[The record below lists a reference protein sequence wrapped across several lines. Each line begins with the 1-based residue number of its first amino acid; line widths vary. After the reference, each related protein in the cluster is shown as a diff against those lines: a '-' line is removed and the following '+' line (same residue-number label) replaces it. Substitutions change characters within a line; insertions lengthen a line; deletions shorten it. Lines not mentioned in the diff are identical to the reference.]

1 VSREVLDPTP
11 ALGPQAVALLALARL
26 LPERAVLELRITAAQ
41 PSHPVRRAFLHVA
54 DCAHCQREA
63 LVGGAALCRRA
74 ARVLEPARGWRVRRA
89 GSPA

>member
-26 LPERAVLELRITAAQ
+26 LPEQSVLELGAAAAQ
-41 PSHPVRRAFLHVA
+41 ASHPVRRAFLHVA
-54 DCAHCQREA
+54 DCAQCQREA
-63 LVGGAALCRRA
+63 LVGGASLCRRA
-74 ARVLEPARGWRVRRA
+74 GRVLEPARGWRVRRE